1 LSAAFFNYA
10 SAKVTIMSQGA
21 AGQPP
26 LTKKVGTTTT
36 VKSDRYRQ
44 VWTAQ
49 IAQEGDYDVAAV
61 ANVDGSL
68 SPRLAFGY
76 AATKSS
82 FVTWPLPTS
91 LGVSV
96 LAFAVLIFFF
106 WRK

>member
-49 IAQEGDYDVAAV
+49 IA
-61 ANVDGSL
+61 
-68 SPRLAFGY
+68 P
-76 AATKSS
+76 
-82 FVTWPLPTS
+82 
-91 LGVSV
+91 V